1 MDSNPFAVWDERTP
15 GSAKASIAPAKS
27 QRTES
32 QDDSKD
38 IARLSIE
45 YQEDDPGWGAAS
57 VSISTS
63 RANSPEKTRKL
74 SPTAAEA
81 IVSATTE
88 PETTIEPGAPALIA
102 EKDMNLGLAEEPV
115 TEEPMTTLTIKQHA
129 EPEEATHVELATKA
143 NDDKVDEEEEEEAF
157 EGSRQEQQTEQPEGS
172 LEAESEEFAQ
182 KATLKSPPKEEE
194 MQEDDEF
201 DELAPPHKE
210 NMQEDDGFD
219 DFGEPAEGVEGG
231 AGNDDFGDFD
241 DFETGDAQNDVGLGD
256 DGFGDDGF
264 GDDGFGDDGFD
275 EPAER
280 APVAIPA
287 QLIPAP
293 APVSTRT
300 WQPLEVT
307 SRSTRYDL
315 AELVQALLP
324 HSSAAEREL
333 TNVALRQVEGP
344 SQVLVSE
351 GSRQLWEDL
360 SSFPSVKPM
369 DWVRSK
375 TRRDYLIS
383 MGIPVNLDEIHSCFA
398 SGSRGSKQLPPLQL
412 KYDSFANRL
421 SSSHDSNGSV
431 PQRSSSLKVSGTCSG
446 SSSAAQRSASA
457 SNSPRNGNSSPALG
471 SSTNRE
477 RIAERRREE
486 LGLGPAPQV
495 DLGRAEELVKKTEDQ
510 LTLLSL
516 PALKTL
522 LRELNTLTTST
533 SSLLTH
539 HLTLR
544 ESYQADSEMYNS
556 MIKELVTG
564 AANRFSGGSG
574 GSGGSNSVAGG
585 RGDSR
590 RSTTMGMSVSS
601 TGKARVSSMPAAS
614 TAMLGSRS
622 ISPSLR
628 GGAAS
633 SVSPKR

>member
-1 MDSNPFAVWDERTP
+1 MDSNPFAIWDEHTP
-15 GSAKASIAPAKS
+15 GSAKASIASAKS

-74 SPTAAEA
+74 SPTAAAA

-88 PETTIEPGAPALIA
+88 PGAPALIA
-102 EKDMNLGLAEEPV
+102 DKDMNLAFAEEPA
-115 TEEPMTTLTIKQHA
+115 TEEPMTTLTIEQHA

-143 NDDKVDEEEEEEAF
+143 DDDKIDEEEEEAF

-182 KATLKSPPKEEE
+182 KATLKSLPKEEE

-201 DELAPPHKE
+201 DQLAPLHKE
-210 NMQEDDGFD
+210 NMQEDDELD

-256 DGFGDDGF
+256 G
-264 GDDGFGDDGFD
+264 GFGDDGFD

-293 APVSTRT
+293 APVPTRT

-315 AELVQALLP
+315 AESVQALLP

-398 SGSRGSKQLPPLQL
+398 SGFRGSKQLPPLQL
-412 KYDSFANRL
+412 KYDSSANCL
-421 SSSHDSNGSV
+421 GSSHDSNGSV
-431 PQRSSSLKVSGTCSG
+431 PQRSLSLKVSGTCSG

-522 LRELNTLTTST
+522 LRELKTLTTST

-590 RSTTMGMSVSS
+590 RSTTMGMSASS

-614 TAMLGSRS
+614 TAILGSRS

-628 GGAAS
+628 GGTAS

>member
-1 MDSNPFAVWDERTP
+1 MDSNPFAVWDEPAP
-15 GSAKASIAPAKS
+15 GSAKPLIAPAKS

-32 QDDSKD
+32 QDDSKN

-57 VSISTS
+57 ASISTS
-63 RANSPEKTRKL
+63 RANSREKTRKQ
-74 SPTAAEA
+74 SPTATAA

-88 PETTIEPGAPALIA
+88 PETIIEPGAPALTA
-102 EKDMNLGLAEEPV
+102 EKGMNLGLAAEPA
-115 TEEPMTTLTIKQHA
+115 TEEPMTNLTIEQHT

-143 NDDKVDEEEEEEAF
+143 DDDKVDEKEEEEEEEEAF
-157 EGSRQEQQTEQPEGS
+157 EDSRQEQQTEQPEGS

-194 MQEDDEF
+194 VQEDDEF
-201 DELAPPHKE
+201 DDLAPPHEE

-264 GDDGFGDDGFD
+264 D

-293 APVSTRT
+293 APVPTRT

-307 SRSTRYDL
+307 SRSTRHDL
-315 AELVQALLP
+315 AESVQALLP

-351 GSRQLWEDL
+351 GSRQLWADL
-360 SSFPSVKPM
+360 SSFPTVKPI

-412 KYDSFANRL
+412 KYDSSANRL
-421 SSSHDSNGSV
+421 SSSHDSKGSV

-446 SSSAAQRSASA
+446 SSSAAQRSAST

-495 DLGRAEELVKKTEDQ
+495 DLSRAEELVKKTEDQ

-590 RSTTMGMSVSS
+590 RSTTMGMSALS
-601 TGKARVSSMPAAS
+601 TGKVRVSSMPAAS
-614 TAMLGSRS
+614 TAMSGSRS

-633 SVSPKR
+633 SMSPRR

>member
-1 MDSNPFAVWDERTP
+1 MDSNPFAVWDEPAP

-27 QRTES
+27 QCTES
-32 QDDSKD
+32 QDDSKH

-57 VSISTS
+57 ASISTS
-63 RANSPEKTRKL
+63 RANSPEKTRKQ
-74 SPTAAEA
+74 SPTAAAA

-88 PETTIEPGAPALIA
+88 PETTIEPGAPALTA
-102 EKDMNLGLAEEPV
+102 EKDMNLGLAEEPA
-115 TEEPMTTLTIKQHA
+115 TEEPMTALTIEQHA
-129 EPEEATHVELATKA
+129 EPEEATHVELVTKA
-143 NDDKVDEEEEEEAF
+143 DDDKVDDDKVDGEEEEEEEAF
-157 EGSRQEQQTEQPEGS
+157 EDSRQEQKTEQPEGS

-194 MQEDDEF
+194 VQEDDEF
-201 DELAPPHKE
+201 DDLAPPHEE

-264 GDDGFGDDGFD
+264 D

-287 QLIPAP
+287 QLIPVP
-293 APVSTRT
+293 APVPIRT

-307 SRSTRYDL
+307 SRSTRHDL
-315 AELVQALLP
+315 AESVQALLP

-351 GSRQLWEDL
+351 GSRQLWADL
-360 SSFPSVKPM
+360 SSFPSVKPI

-375 TRRDYLIS
+375 TRRDYIIS

-412 KYDSFANRL
+412 KYDSSANRL

-431 PQRSSSLKVSGTCSG
+431 PQRSPSLKVSGTCSG
-446 SSSAAQRSASA
+446 SSSAAQRSAST

-574 GSGGSNSVAGG
+574 GSNSVAGG

-590 RSTTMGMSVSS
+590 RSTTMGMSASS

-614 TAMLGSRS
+614 TAMSGSRS

-633 SVSPKR
+633 SVSPRR